1 MDEQNGDPPKNRKGK
16 NFQTEKKYK
25 PN

>member
-1 MDEQNGDPPKNRKGK
+1 MDERNGDPPKNRKGK